1 MDETTY
7 EDQLDPEFR
16 VLLEEVRDE
25 QLWTRRQAQRNEQA
39 LARALPHDDEGPD
52 TAVAK
57 LTEEPPG
64 GWNHGRVASPD
75 PGAATRLEAERAS
88 TRGDSP
94 DSPAAWTRDVAG
106 NPLLDVR
113 PMDRLLREENPDRV
127 RVRKRASRSLD
138 AGLTAKLEKVGSGRD
153 DCAYVV
159 DPRHDS
165 DRAGMTAHRGVLRGD
180 EHIDPAALDAA
191 VEEKLGVPLVVARD
205 VYGPRGGGPLP
216 GHLRELRAALDAL
229 LAAEA
234 DAGAASGCW
243 RGSWASVRVRCRG
256 PPARPAR

>member
-1 MDETTY
+1 M
-7 EDQLDPEFR
+7 
-16 VLLEEVRDE
+16 
-25 QLWTRRQAQRNEQA
+25 
-39 LARALPHDDEGPD
+39 
-52 TAVAK
+52 
-57 LTEEPPG
+57 
-64 GWNHGRVASPD
+64 
-75 PGAATRLEAERAS
+75 
-88 TRGDSP
+88 
-94 DSPAAWTRDVAG
+94 
-106 NPLLDVR
+106 
-113 PMDRLLREENPDRV
+113 
-127 RVRKRASRSLD
+127 RVRKRACRSLD

-234 DAGAASGCW
+234 DAGQPQAAGAAPGRRSACAAEG
-243 RGSWASVRVRCRG
+243 RR
-256 PPARPAR
+256 ARPAR